1 MKILSRYFLREFF
14 KYFIIVL
21 LTITASLLV
30 IEFFDKVDEFYAK
43 STPIYPALQYFLLQ
57 IPRAVLF
64 ASPIA
69 SLLSILFV
77 IGIAAKWRETVAV
90 QASGGSL
97 KKLFSSFLIL
107 GIIITLLALLL
118 G

>member
-14 KYFIIVL
+14 KYFIVVL

-64 ASPIA
+64 ASPVA

-90 QASGGSL
+90 QASGG
-97 KKLFSSFLIL
+97 KPEKTVFIFSYSGNYNYFARLI
-107 GIIITLLALLL
+107 AR
-118 G
+118 